1 LSRLI
6 KRAAG
11 ARGAKVNPEH
21 LAITLT
27 QLVEGLWSG
36 WAADPKTISAR
47 EAEAACHDLLD
58 AFFPSR

>member
-1 LSRLI
+1 V
-6 KRAAG
+6 
-11 ARGAKVNPEH
+11 KVNSGR

-36 WAADPKTISAR
+36 WVADPKTVSAG
-47 EAEAACHDLLD
+47 EAAAACHDLLD